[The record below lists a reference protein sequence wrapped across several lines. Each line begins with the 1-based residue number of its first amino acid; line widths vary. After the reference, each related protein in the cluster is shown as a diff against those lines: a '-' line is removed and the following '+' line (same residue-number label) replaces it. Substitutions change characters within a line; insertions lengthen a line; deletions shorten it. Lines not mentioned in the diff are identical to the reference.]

1 MPDSTETGARPA
13 PSDDPAD
20 YLDATYYLDFDK
32 PELTAFAAAT
42 VGDAETDIDKAL
54 RLYYAVRDGF
64 RYDPYAM
71 QLIPAAMTASH
82 TFRTGR
88 GFCVNKAAL
97 MAALAR
103 AVGIPARVGYAD
115 VRNHLASK
123 RFLDLLG
130 TNLFVWHGYVEL
142 YLDGD
147 WVKCTPAFNLELCR
161 KFNVLPLEWDGRT
174 DSLFHPFDGAGNKH
188 MEYVHEH
195 GVFADVPFDAIEH
208 GFRSLYPVFDDDGRM
223 NMGGD
228 FGAEGAADARAKG

>member
-1 MPDSTETGARPA
+1 MPNSTEAAARPA
-13 PSDDPAD
+13 PSADPAD

-32 PELTAFAAAT
+32 PELTAFAEAT
-42 VGDAETDIDKAL
+42 VGDAKTDIEKAL

-71 QLIPAAMTASH
+71 QLLPAAMTASH
-82 TFRTGR
+82 TFRAGR

-97 MAALAR
+97 LAALAR

-123 RFLDLLG
+123 RFLELLK

-142 YLDGD
+142 WLEGR

-161 KFNVLPLEWDGRT
+161 RFNVLPLEWDGRT
-174 DSLFHPFDGAGNKH
+174 NSLFHPFDGAGNKH

-208 GFRSLYPVFDDDGRM
+208 GFRTLYPVFDDQGRM
-223 NMGGD
+223 NTGGD
-228 FGAEGAADARAKG
+228 FGAEGEADARAKR

>member
-1 MPDSTETGARPA
+1 MPDSTSPAAGKARN
-13 PSDDPAD
+13 DDPAA

-32 PELTAFAAAT
+32 PELAAYARAT
-42 VGDAETDIDKAL
+42 IGDAKTDVEKAV
-54 RLYYAVRDGF
+54 RLYYAVRDEF

-82 TFRTGR
+82 TFRAGR

-97 MAALAR
+97 LAALAR

-115 VRNHLASK
+115 VRNHLASR
-123 RFLDLLG
+123 RFLELLK

-142 YLDGD
+142 YLEGR
-147 WVKCTPAFNLELCR
+147 WVKCTPAFNLELCK

-174 DSLFHPFDGAGNKH
+174 DSLFHPFDAAGNKH
-188 MEYVHEH
+188 MEYVNDH
-195 GVFADVPFDAIEH
+195 GVFADVPFDAIDN
-208 GFRSLYPVFDDDGRM
+208 GFRSLYPVFGDDGRM

-228 FGAEGAADARAKG
+228 FGAEGEADRRARR

>member
-1 MPDSTETGARPA
+1 MPDSTETAAQTAR
-13 PSDDPAD
+13 SDDPAD
-20 YLDATYYLDFDK
+20 YLDPTYYLDFDK
-32 PELTAFAAAT
+32 PELTAYAKAT
-42 VGDAETDIDKAL
+42 VGDAQGDVEAAL

-97 MAALAR
+97 LAALAR

-123 RFLDLLG
+123 RFLDMLG

-142 YLDGD
+142 WLEGR

-174 DSLFHPFDGAGNKH
+174 DSLFHPFDAAGNRH
-188 MEYVHEH
+188 MEYVNEH

-208 GFRSLYPVFDDDGRM
+208 GFRTLYPVFDDEGRM
-223 NMGGD
+223 KMGGD
-228 FGAEGAADARAKG
+228 FGAEGAADQRATR